1 MAAVEEVDIRQPGEN
16 ALSNF
21 AENVSKDVDAATRH
35 IQDSMNWASKM
46 RELLPTAFPK
56 LVSMV
61 DPRLEVVA
69 RTTDKMLE
77 AMVAISEELQVPQYP
92 SILDCIVALQAL
104 EQVVRIMVQN
114 AQVHEAESF

>member
-16 ALSNF
+16 ALRNF
-21 AENVSKDVDAATRH
+21 AENVSKDVDAATQYIR
-35 IQDSMNWASKM
+35 DSMNWAGKM

-77 AMVAISEELQVPQYP
+77 AMSSISAELQVAQYP
-92 SILDCIVALQAL
+92 SMLACIVALQAL

-114 AQVHEAESF
+114 AQVHEAENF

>member
-16 ALSNF
+16 ALRNF
-21 AENVSKDVDAATRH
+21 AENVSKDVDAAAQYIR
-35 IQDSMNWASKM
+35 DSMNWAGKM

-77 AMVAISEELQVPQYP
+77 AMSSISAELQVAQYP
-92 SILDCIVALQAL
+92 SMLACIVALQAL

-114 AQVHEAESF
+114 AQVHEAENF